1 MQFDDVYFYS
11 FAVNVV
17 FGLKGKKQQPTRRYN
32 IEQKLKY
39 IKKILI

>member
-1 MQFDDVYFYS
+1 MQFDDDRFYS

-32 IEQKLKY
+32 IEQKT
-39 IKKILI
+39 KIYKENPH

>member
-1 MQFDDVYFYS
+1 MQLDDVYFYS
-11 FAVNVV
+11 FAVNV
-17 FGLKGKKQQPTRRYN
+17 FGLKGKKQQPTRSYN